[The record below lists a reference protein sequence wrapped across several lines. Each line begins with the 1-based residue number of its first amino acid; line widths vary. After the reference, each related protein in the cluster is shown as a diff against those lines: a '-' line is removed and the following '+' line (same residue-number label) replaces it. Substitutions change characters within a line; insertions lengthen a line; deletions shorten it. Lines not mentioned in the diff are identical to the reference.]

1 MYLIAS
7 SERVCIYLSV
17 FISKLTY
24 LCVCARCLFFQ
35 FILFYPYI
43 SSSVGP
49 RDVLQAMLWG
59 PPAMDLEAGEGFNAF
74 SFKLPAEKP
83 K

>member
-7 SERVCIYLSV
+7 SERVCIYLSI

-24 LCVCARCLFFQ
+24 LCVCVRCLFFQ

-59 PPAMDLEAGEGFNAF
+59 PPAMGLEAGEGFNAF
-74 SFKLPAEKP
+74 SFKLLAEKP